1 MTMGDDMPFY
11 IQYLEILGLVD
22 NMTTMSLV
30 TRVIDEMVFLMIT
43 RYGLNS
49 PIPKKHPYEK

>member
-1 MTMGDDMPFY
+1 MGDDMPFY